1 MGGLHTMTKNER
13 AAILA
18 AAKRINDLASM
29 KNACFGIDAEKD
41 KLIKDGVRP
50 YMMWFEIVA
59 MHLEDLATAE
69 DKYDLERAI
78 HDLLRG

>member
-1 MGGLHTMTKNER
+1 MTNNER

-18 AAKRINDLASM
+18 AAKRINELASM
-29 KNACFGIDAEKD
+29 ERACFGMTEEKD
-41 KLIKDGVRP
+41 KAIKNGVRP

-69 DKYDLERAI
+69 NKYDLEQAI
-78 HDLLRG
+78 HDLVWRL

>member
-1 MGGLHTMTKNER
+1 MTKNER

-18 AAKRINDLASM
+18 AANRIKELASLET
-29 KNACFGIDAEKD
+29 AGFGMTAEAD
-41 KLIKDGVRP
+41 KTIKDGVRP

-69 DKYDLERAI
+69 NKYDLERAI
-78 HDLLRG
+78 HELVWR

>member
-1 MGGLHTMTKNER
+1 MTKNER

-18 AAKRINDLASM
+18 AVKRINELASM
-29 KNACFGIDAEKD
+29 ENACFGMTAEKD
-41 KLIKDGVRP
+41 KLVKDGVRP

-69 DKYDLERAI
+69 SKYDLEQAI
-78 HDLLRG
+78 HDLVWRL

>member
-1 MGGLHTMTKNER
+1 MTKNER

-18 AAKRINDLASM
+18 AANRIKDLASM
-29 KNACFGIDAEKD
+29 ENACFGLTQEKD
-41 KLIKDGVRP
+41 KIIKDGVRP

-69 DKYDLERAI
+69 SKYDLENAI
-78 HDLLRG
+78 HELIRH

>member
-1 MGGLHTMTKNER
+1 MTKSER

-18 AAKRINDLASM
+18 AVHKIQALASLER
-29 KNACFGIDAEKD
+29 ASFGMNAEKD
-41 KLIKDGVRP
+41 KTIKDGVRP

-59 MHLEDLATAE
+59 MQLEDLASAE

>member
-1 MGGLHTMTKNER
+1 MTKAER

-18 AAKRINDLASM
+18 AANKIKELASLE
-29 KNACFGIDAEKD
+29 NACFGMTTEKD

-59 MHLEDLATAE
+59 MHLEELATAE
-69 DKYDLERAI
+69 NKYELERAI
-78 HDLLRG
+78 HELIWH